1 MNISVSLAKEYV
13 PEFNGNREL
22 PALEQIRISHKA
34 PSLKIKENIFPK
46 KYQYDASGE
55 MHGSFELDRP
65 GMLKNFII
73 AIKNLSWDD
82 EGVSYSVKTVEEL
95 LKAPPAFEPLLD
107 ELYSYFQDLL
117 NGSVNEKNSE

>member
-1 MNISVSLAKEYV
+1 
-13 PEFNGNREL
+13 
-22 PALEQIRISHKA
+22 
-34 PSLKIKENIFPK
+34 
-46 KYQYDASGE
+46 